1 MLKCE
6 RIVKHEYNV
15 EKLIKERLPLYL
27 VEKFK
32 EVIKDNL
39 TYLNEKDFKDTS
51 ILKNDDIT
59 FDLYF
64 VFSCLTTQQI
74 IQLIK
79 NNC

>member
-6 RIVKHEYNV
+6 RIVRKEYNV

-32 EVIKDNL
+32 EILKNNL
-39 TYLNEKDFKDTS
+39 AYLNEKDFKDTS
-51 ILKNDDIT
+51 ILKNDDET

-64 VFSCLTTQQI
+64 VFSCLTT
-74 IQLIK
+74 
-79 NNC
+79 

>member
-6 RIVKHEYNV
+6 RIVRKEYNV

-32 EVIKDNL
+32 DIIKNNL
-39 TYLNEKDFKDTS
+39 TYLNEKNFKDTS
-51 ILKNDDIT
+51 ILKDDDET

-64 VFSCLTTQQI
+64 VFSCLTT
-74 IQLIK
+74 
-79 NNC
+79 